1 MHSSGCPLIGIF
13 GGTFDPIHYGH
24 LRAAEEIGEIADLPE
39 IRFIPAGMPRLRAR
53 PVAPLRHRVAMVHLA
68 IQDNPRFKLDEREV
82 QREGIS
88 RTVESLREMK
98 QELKGVG
105 LCFITGADA
114 FSKLG
119 EWHSWRELFQL
130 CNFIIAA
137 RPGLASR
144 MPRDELPGELKEE
157 CARRWVG
164 SADSLR
170 QTPSGLIFTAPTT
183 LLDIS
188 ATSIRS
194 RVAAG
199 KSLRYLVPDPV
210 LNYIG
215 ANKLYWDEP

>member
-1 MHSSGCPLIGIF
+1 MHNSRCPLIGIF

-39 IRFIPAGMPRLRAR
+39 IRFIPAGMPRLRAS
-53 PVAPLRHRVAMVHLA
+53 PVAPLGHRVAMVHLA
-68 IQDNPRFKLDEREV
+68 IQNNPRFKLDEREV

-114 FSKLG
+114 FSKLA

-130 CNFIIAA
+130 CNFIVAA
-137 RPGLASR
+137 RPGRALR
-144 MPRDELPGELKEE
+144 MHRDELPGELKDE
-157 CARRWVG
+157 CAGRWVSG
-164 SADSLR
+164 ADSLR
-170 QTPSGLIFTAPTT
+170 QTPSGLIFMAPTT

-194 RVAAG
+194 RVAEG

-210 LNYIG
+210 LNYIA
-215 ANKLYWDEP
+215 ANQLYSDEP

>member
-1 MHSSGCPLIGIF
+1 MHNSGCPLIGIF

-39 IRFIPAGMPRLRAR
+39 IRFIPAGMPRLRGS
-53 PVAPLRHRVAMVHLA
+53 PVASLRHRVTMVHLA
-68 IQDNPRFKLDEREV
+68 IRNNPRFTLDEREV

-98 QELKGVG
+98 QELKAVG

-114 FSKLG
+114 FGKLA

-130 CNFIIAA
+130 CHFIVAA
-137 RPGLASR
+137 RPGRASR
-144 MPRDELPGELKEE
+144 MDCDELPGELKEE
-157 CARRWVG
+157 CAGRWVG

-170 QTPSGLIFTAPTT
+170 QTPSGLIFVAPTT

-199 KSLRYLVPDPV
+199 KSLRYLIPDPV
-210 LNYIG
+210 LNYIA
-215 ANKLYWDEP
+215 ANRLYSDEL

>member
-98 QELKGVG
+98 QELDGVG

-114 FSKLG
+114 FTKLA
-119 EWHSWRELFQL
+119 EWHCWRELFQL
-130 CNFIIAA
+130 CHFIIAA
-137 RPGLASR
+137 RPGHALTKS
-144 MPRDELPGELKEE
+144 RDELPGELKEE
-157 CARRWVG
+157 CAGRWVT

-170 QTPSGLIFTAPTT
+170 QTPSGLIFVAPTT

-188 ATSIRS
+188 ATTIRD

-199 KSLRYLVPDPV
+199 KSLRYLVPDAA
-210 LNYIG
+210 LNYIT
-215 ANKLYWDEP
+215 ANHLYSEEL

>member
-114 FSKLG
+114 FSKLV

-137 RPGLASR
+137 RPGRASR
-144 MPRDELPGELKEE
+144 MHRDELPGELKEE

-210 LNYIG
+210 LNYIA
-215 ANKLYWDEP
+215 ANKLYSDEP